1 MDKRRI
7 VELAAFYRDQLLNDT
22 IPFWQKH
29 SVDRE
34 YGGFLTC
41 LDRKGR
47 VYNTD
52 KSIWFQGRGTW
63 IFAKLYNTV
72 EKRPE
77 WLQLAKHGYDF
88 LTKYAFDK
96 DGRMFF
102 TVTRDGRPLRKRRY
116 LFSECFGTIA
126 CAEYAKTSGDEQAR
140 QRAIDLFKLI
150 LRYYRTPGLLE
161 PKVFPETRRVTT
173 HAMPMILLATSQ
185 IMQEIDDD
193 NPIYSE
199 VIDQSLYEILNYH
212 VKPEEKALFE
222 TVGPSGERLDSL
234 EGRCINPGHAIES
247 SWFIMEEGRRRHD
260 QSLIR
265 QALRVLEWSLELGWD
280 RDHGGLLYFVDIEG
294 KPPEQLEHDM
304 KLWWPH
310 TEALYAL
317 LLAYYVTGE
326 EKYGEW
332 YKKVHAWAFSHF
344 PDPEYGEWFGYL
356 HRDGSPSLDLKG
368 SMWKGP
374 FHLPRAQLLCWK
386 LLEQMAL

>member
-1 MDKRRI
+1 MDRKRI
-7 VELAAFYRDQLLNDT
+7 AELAAFYRDRLLNDT
-22 IPFWQKH
+22 MPFWQKY

-52 KSIWFQGRGTW
+52 KSIWFQGRETW

-72 EKRPE
+72 EKKPE

-88 LTKYAFDK
+88 LMKYAFDT
-96 DGRMFF
+96 DSRMFF

-126 CAEYAKTSGDEQAR
+126 CAEYAKASGDKQAR

-161 PKVFPETRRVTT
+161 PKVFPETRRVRT

-185 IMQEIDDD
+185 IMREVDD

-199 VIDQSLYEILNYH
+199 VIDQSLYEILNYF

-222 TVGPSGERLDSL
+222 TVGPNGERLDSP

-260 QSLIR
+260 QPLIR
-265 QALRVLEWSLELGWD
+265 KALQVLEWSLELGWD
-280 RDHGGLLYFVDIEG
+280 REYGGLLYFVDIEG

-304 KLWWPH
+304 KLWWPY

-317 LLAYYVTGE
+317 LLAYHLTGE

-332 YKKVHAWAFSHF
+332 YEKVHAWAFSHF

-356 HRDGSPSLDLKG
+356 HRDGSLSLDLKG

-386 LLEQMAL
+386 LLEQMAR